1 MCMHQVRRKV
11 TIKRQFYED
20 LDQVL
25 NHFSKY
31 HLKIT
36 LDFNAKVGR
45 ENFFEP
51 AIGNEGLL
59 HDSNDNDVRIVN
71 FAKAKILVVN
81 SRMFPHQN
89 IHKYT

>member
-1 MCMHQVRRKV
+1 V
-11 TIKRQFYED
+11 TIKIQFYED

-45 ENFFEP
+45 ENFFKP

-59 HDSNDNDVRIVN
+59 HDSKDNDVRIVN
-71 FAKAKILVVN
+71 FATAENLVVN